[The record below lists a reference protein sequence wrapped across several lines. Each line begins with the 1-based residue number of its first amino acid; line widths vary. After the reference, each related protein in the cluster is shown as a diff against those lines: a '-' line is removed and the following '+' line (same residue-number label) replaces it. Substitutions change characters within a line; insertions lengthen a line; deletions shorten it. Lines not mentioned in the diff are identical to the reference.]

1 MIRINLLPYEDRP
14 RPRTLPLPDRTSLI
28 IYVAAVLVIAA
39 GAYTLLSQGH
49 TLRALAAKRVELNAE
64 EERLARQ
71 TRAIEQLE
79 TQSALLSERLDLLQ
93 QLEVHRF
100 ENVEWLNSVNTVVPS
115 NLWIKQMNR
124 NQAGNR
130 TTLEGV
136 AEGFQPVSDLMKSM
150 EQSGHFGGVQ
160 LVKAERNMLGTHPM
174 IFFTVSA
181 AWGADGPPA
190 QPEPAPEGKS

>member
-14 RPRTLPLPDRTSLI
+14 LPRTLPLPDRVSLI
-28 IYVAAVLVIAA
+28 VYAAAALIVAAGV
-39 GAYTLLSQGH
+39 YTFFSQGH
-49 TLRALAAKRVELNAE
+49 TMRSLESKRVELNAE
-64 EERLARQ
+64 QERLERQ

-79 TQSALLSERLDLLQ
+79 TQSALLSERLDLLR

-100 ENVEWLNSVNTVVPS
+100 ENVEWLNSVNTVVPT

-136 AEGFQPVSDLMKSM
+136 AEGFQPISDLMKSM

-160 LVKAERNMLGTHPM
+160 LVKAERNMLGTRPM
-174 IFFTVSA
+174 IYFTVSA
-181 AWGADGPPA
+181 GWGADGPPA
-190 QPEPAPEGKS
+190 TPAPAPEGKS